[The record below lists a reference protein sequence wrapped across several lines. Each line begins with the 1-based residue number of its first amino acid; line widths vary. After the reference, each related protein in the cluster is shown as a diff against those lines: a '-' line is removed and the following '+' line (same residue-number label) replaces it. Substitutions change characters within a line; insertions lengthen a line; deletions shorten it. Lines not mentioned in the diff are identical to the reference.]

1 MLPRTNYMQVFAVAV
16 RLTRGET
23 IEFIDRHARRWC
35 ATATSL
41 HLMKNGVWR
50 VIIEGYAADMA
61 EEVVRRRAPGN
72 A

>member
-1 MLPRTNYMQVFAVAV
+1 MLPRTNYAQVFAVAV
-16 RLTRGET
+16 RLTHGET

-50 VIIEGYAADMA
+50 SIIEGSAADMA
-61 EEVVRRRAPGN
+61 EEVVRRRAPGSG
-72 A
+72 